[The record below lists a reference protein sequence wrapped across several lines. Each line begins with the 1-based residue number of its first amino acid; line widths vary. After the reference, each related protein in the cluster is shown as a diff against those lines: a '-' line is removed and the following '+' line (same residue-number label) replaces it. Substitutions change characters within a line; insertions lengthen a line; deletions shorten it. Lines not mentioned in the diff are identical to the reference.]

1 MVDSYLSRLLAPSDD
16 NGMEVANAAPRFT
29 LALPMRYRRVG
40 QLQWQTAKT
49 VNVSSSGLLFLTVER
64 FAPGTRLEV
73 EISMTASMLK
83 PSHLSSV
90 SEVLRQKEHEALM
103 LTTVHHVSSQTV
115 EGDFA

>member
-1 MVDSYLSRLLAPSDD
+1 MVDSYLSMLLTPSDD

-29 LALPMRYRRVG
+29 LALPMRYRRAG
-40 QLQWQTAKT
+40 HSQWHRAKT
-49 VNVSSSGLLFLTVER
+49 VNVSSSGLLFLTAER

-90 SEVLRQKEHEALM
+90 SEVLRQKDHDDLM